1 MHDAR
6 KQKKKK
12 DARIKG
18 NKLPSTCLKHEI
30 KNWFPSIGPNKLN
43 ENHNNQKKLK
53 KLRLL
58 KQMQIQ
64 QRKLKIPECSV
75 EFNTSDMVEFSQ
87 FDCLSSLALA
97 KLAKQLVMSTKLK
110 SSK

>member
-1 MHDAR
+1 
-6 KQKKKK
+6 
-12 DARIKG
+12 
-18 NKLPSTCLKHEI
+18 
-30 KNWFPSIGPNKLN
+30 
-43 ENHNNQKKLK
+43 
-53 KLRLL
+53 
-58 KQMQIQ
+58 MQIQ

-87 FDCLSSLALA
+87 FECLSSSAAA